1 MAEDFRREIRNAG
14 KEGNLNKVIELLN
27 KNSLSW
33 QPAWIVKSINE
44 WDQEQ
49 ERVLLLTNEAYYRVK
64 YNFKDAGILR
74 SRKQPLSDIIRIYH
88 GYFYCPSNYSL
99 TALIKKDEI
108 SQQYGL
114 RIFTKKIDGRK
125 NPKYYLRSS
134 NGIEFYRTYRAIP
147 SKNATINEKDTIEE
161 IAAAFASA
169 DDLLRTITGT
179 SKFYVSFTSLRREN
193 PGGLFSLSYNS
204 LQLGMWNKE

>member
-14 KEGNLNKVIELLN
+14 KEGNLNKMIELLN
-27 KNSLSW
+27 KSSLSW
-33 QPAWIVKSINE
+33 QPDDDQNKAIQKCISELIQPPELLIKAWIVKSINE

-99 TALIKKDEI
+99 TALIKKK
-108 SQQYGL
+108 G
-114 RIFTKKIDGRK
+114 
-125 NPKYYLRSS
+125 
-134 NGIEFYRTYRAIP
+134 
-147 SKNATINEKDTIEE
+147 
-161 IAAAFASA
+161 
-169 DDLLRTITGT
+169 
-179 SKFYVSFTSLRREN
+179 
-193 PGGLFSLSYNS
+193 
-204 LQLGMWNKE
+204 